1 MKSTRSSDMAVSFL
15 GCHELGQA
23 AGHELIGSVRLFP
36 MSFTAGIW
44 PCVLGSLG
52 PILAALIGSGALT
65 LGPLLDQLLDRSRE
79 CGLEVDEFDPHRGD
93 DYPDHAVVERADLGL
108 PLGALRWGHFIAA
121 VDLQVLL
128 RDAVHYLKLRSTADE
143 QDLRRVHLGVDRQ
156 RDLRVVPQ

>member
-15 GCHELGQA
+15 VSRAWTSRGPRTHRVR
-23 AGHELIGSVRLFP
+23 SVVSDEFHSRHLAMCSRLV
-36 MSFTAGIW
+36 TA
-44 PCVLGSLG
+44 

-65 LGPLLDQLLDRSRE
+65 LGPLLDPLLDRSRE

-108 PLGALRWGHFIAA
+108 PLDALPWGHFIAA
-121 VDLQVLL
+121 VHLQILL
-128 RDAVHYLKLRSTADE
+128 RDAVHHVKLRSTADE